1 MLTKLIE
8 RDLSE
13 LTLVLW
19 CYEMDLKNY
28 SRSTKGLRISP
39 TPVKVVVQCSSR
51 PFHVGEAMVVGF
63 VDNLALVVVDAKMDL
78 NEPISAI
85 IAVAADSRV

>member
-1 MLTKLIE
+1 MSYSVGPV
-8 RDLSE
+8 LS
-13 LTLVLW
+13 
-19 CYEMDLKNY
+19 MSK
-28 SRSTKGLRISP
+28 K
-39 TPVKVVVQCSSR
+39 
-51 PFHVGEAMVVGF
+51 AMVVGF